1 MSFSVLERMKKMLS
15 NLFFALAEEGNQGG
29 GSILPMII
37 LLVIMFVV
45 MYFVTIRPSKK
56 QDEEVRKMRES
67 LQVGDEI
74 TTIGGIIGRVV
85 SIKDETCVIET
96 SRDCTKIRILKS
108 AVKSIDVPVEAYK
121 PKPEEKPV
129 DAEPQKT
136 ENTEESK
143 PEGDGKK
150 SKKKKK

>member
-1 MSFSVLERMKKMLS
+1 MNFT
-15 NLFFALAEEGNQGG
+15 FALEAQTQSSGG
-29 GSILPMII
+29 ASGLVMILM
-37 LLVIMFVV
+37 LVAMFVIF
-45 MYFVTIRPSKK
+45 YFVGIRPSKK
-56 QDEEVRKMRES
+56 QEKENANMRNN
-67 LQVGDEI
+67 LAVGDEI

-108 AVKSIDVPVEAYK
+108 AVKSIDVPVEVYK